1 MSRVG
6 KKDLI
11 LPAGV
16 SAHVGTHEVEI
27 KGPKGSLK
35 IALPHGIEV
44 ALNGDHVHVTRA
56 DDLKVNRQNHGT
68 VRALIHNAV
77 VGVSKGYEKK
87 LEIIGIGYK
96 AMIDPDGS
104 LRLNIGY
111 SHQVVITPRP
121 GVKIVATDA
130 TKVAVSGIDRQ
141 AVGETAANI
150 RDVRPPEPYQGKGIK
165 YVGEHIIRKE
175 GKRAGK
181 K

>member
-11 LPAGV
+11 IPQGV
-16 SAHVGTHEVEI
+16 TVTPSQHEVEV
-27 KGPKGSLK
+27 KSAKGSLK
-35 IALPHGIEV
+35 VTLPQGIEV
-44 ALNGDHVHVTRA
+44 SVKETSAHVTRA
-56 DDLKVNRQNHGT
+56 DDSNVNRQNHGT
-68 VRALIHNAV
+68 VRALLHNAI
-77 VGVSKGYEKK
+77 VGVSQGFEKK

-121 GVKIVATDA
+121 GVKLSCPDA
-130 TKVAVSGIDRQ
+130 TKVLVSGIDRQ

-150 RDVRPPEPYQGKGIK
+150 RSVREPEPYQGKGIK
-165 YVGEHIIRKE
+165 YAGEHIIRKE